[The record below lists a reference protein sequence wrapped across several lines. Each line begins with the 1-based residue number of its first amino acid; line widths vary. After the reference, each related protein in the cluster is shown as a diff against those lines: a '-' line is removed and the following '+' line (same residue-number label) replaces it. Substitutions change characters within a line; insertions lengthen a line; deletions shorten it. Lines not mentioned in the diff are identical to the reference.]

1 MSDQPQEG
9 QAPNNEKIDKR
20 SANYRA
26 GYQDGRAATLRGT
39 RPSLFEAAKTLV
51 SRHRHEPL
59 HDLATMLDE
68 LEGEYGAELSRPD
81 RDLVLA
87 IARRHQT
94 SGGAREQAIADLA
107 RPRRPR
113 TLPED
118 RAATVYENVA

>member
-9 QAPNNEKIDKR
+9 GNDGKIDKR

-26 GYQDGRAATLRGT
+26 GYQDGRNDTLRGN

-59 HDLATMLDE
+59 HELGTMLDE
-68 LEGEYGAELSRPD
+68 LEGEYGSELSKPD

-94 SGGAREQAIADLA
+94 SGSAREQAVLDLV

-118 RAATVYENVA
+118 RAETVYEPVA

>member
-1 MSDQPQEG
+1 MSDQPQAG
-9 QAPNNEKIDKR
+9 QAPNGKIDKR
-20 SANYRA
+20 TANYRA
-26 GYQDGRAATLRGT
+26 GYADGRNDTLRGN

-59 HDLATMLDE
+59 HELGSMLDD
-68 LEGEYGAELSRPD
+68 LEGEYGAKLTRPD

-94 SGGAREQAIADLA
+94 SGSAREQAVLDLV

-113 TLPED
+113 QLPED
-118 RAATVYENVA
+118 RMETVYETVA